1 MSLTDRYDSLERY
14 NHPDNWMTSEE
25 ASHMVH
31 MEALEK
37 EEQEWEQRQKELDEY
52 YSSSRE

>member
-1 MSLTDRYDSLERY
+1 MTTYDVNRHNLYDNY

-25 ASHMVH
+25 AEHITR

-37 EEQEWEQRQKELDEY
+37 EEQEWEQMQKDLDDY
-52 YSSSRE
+52 YAQ